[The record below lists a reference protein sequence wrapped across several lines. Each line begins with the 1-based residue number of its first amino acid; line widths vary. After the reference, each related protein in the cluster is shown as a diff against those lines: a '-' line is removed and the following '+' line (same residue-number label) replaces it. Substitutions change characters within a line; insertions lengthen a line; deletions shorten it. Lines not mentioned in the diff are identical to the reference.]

1 MTTNADTIGMMTFH
15 ASHNNGSMLQALA
28 LQHILENHF
37 HQKTEL
43 IDFSNQGQRNMYA
56 PVPKPK
62 NWKQAIKSLIW
73 STNMSQM
80 KHQYD
85 SYEAFEKRYFHM
97 SSDTYSSIEEV

>member
-43 IDFSNQGQRNMYA
+43 IDFPTRASVICTHRFQSLKTGN
-56 PVPKPK
+56 
-62 NWKQAIKSLIW
+62 KQLKA
-73 STNMSQM
+73 
-80 KHQYD
+80 
-85 SYEAFEKRYFHM
+85 
-97 SSDTYSSIEEV
+97 